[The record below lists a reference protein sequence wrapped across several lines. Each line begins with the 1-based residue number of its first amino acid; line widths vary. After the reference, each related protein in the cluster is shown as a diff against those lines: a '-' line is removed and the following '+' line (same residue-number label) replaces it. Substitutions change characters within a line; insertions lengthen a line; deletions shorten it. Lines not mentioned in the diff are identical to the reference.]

1 MVRSLLRLK
10 EHEVL
15 PECME
20 MTDLATRMMREL
32 YHAID
37 RAKRPSHEFDVS
49 EREGWVTVEH
59 RGRRRH
65 YPLTREIGVL
75 LSGDLRRGAF
85 D

>member
-1 MVRSLLRLK
+1 
-10 EHEVL
+10 
-15 PECME
+15 

-32 YHAID
+32 WHAID
-37 RAKRPSHEFDVS
+37 RAQRPSHEFDVS

>member
-1 MVRSLLRLK
+1 MSDV
-10 EHEVL
+10 
-15 PECME
+15 
-20 MTDLATRMMREL
+20 ATRFMREFW
-32 YHAID
+32 HAID
-37 RAKRPSHEFDVS
+37 RAKRPINEFAVS

-75 LSGDLRRGAF
+75 MAGDLRRGAY

>member
-1 MVRSLLRLK
+1 MA
-10 EHEVL
+10 
-15 PECME
+15 
-20 MTDLATRMMREL
+20 DLATRMMREL
-32 YHAID
+32 WQAID
-37 RAKRPSHEFDVS
+37 RAKRPTEEFDVF

-75 LSGDLRRGAF
+75 LSGDLRRGIF

>member
-1 MVRSLLRLK
+1 MT
-10 EHEVL
+10 
-15 PECME
+15 
-20 MTDLATRMMREL
+20 MTDLATRLMGEL
-32 YHAID
+32 WHAIEH
-37 RAKRPSHEFDVS
+37 APRPSDEFEVL
-49 EREGWVTVEH
+49 EREGWVTVKH